1 VRDQQLAATP
11 TNHRHLA
18 LPDRLGQINR
28 REGCPGGDG
37 LACTVFHGDAD
48 ELAEEMQRPPAAGA
62 GGGRSH
68 GVGDDRRQGVHIG
81 SGVGRR
87 RAV

>member
-37 LACTVFHGDAD
+37 LACTVFHGDAA
-48 ELAEEMQRPPAAGA
+48 ELAEEMQRPPAAG
-62 GGGRSH
+62 GWRRPISRCRRWPPPGRPH
-68 GVGDDRRQGVHIG
+68 RVRRG
-81 SGVGRR
+81 SASGC
-87 RAV
+87 